1 MLLTNTQVSK
11 IRETFANNSSANINL
26 SKTELQNIGQ
36 SGGFSGRPLEPLLK
50 VGLLLI
56 GNIVKLLAKSVL
68 IPLAC
73 RAASSAT
80 DAVIHKKCL
89 DLVFVLRA

>member
-1 MLLTNTQVSK
+1 MSK

-26 SKTELQNIGQ
+26 SKTHLHNIGQ
-36 SGGFSGRPLEPLLK
+36 SEEFSGRPLGPLLK

-68 IPLAC
+68 VPLTC
-73 RAASSAT
+73 RAA
-80 DAVIHKKCL
+80 
-89 DLVFVLRA
+89 

>member
-1 MLLTNTQVSK
+1 MSK
-11 IRETFANNSSANINL
+11 IRETFANISSANINL
-26 SKTELQNIGQ
+26 SKTQLQNIGQ

-56 GNIVKLLAKSVL
+56 GNIVKLLGKRVL

-73 RAASSAT
+73 RAASSAR
-80 DAVIHKKCL
+80 DAAIHKKCL
-89 DLVFVLRA
+89 DLGCVLRA

>member
-1 MLLTNTQVSK
+1 MSK
-11 IRETFANNSSANINL
+11 IRETFANISSANINL
-26 SKTELQNIGQ
+26 SKTQLQNIGQ

-56 GNIVKLLAKSVL
+56 GNIVKLLGKSVL

-80 DAVIHKKCL
+80 DAVIHKECL
-89 DLVFVLRA
+89 DLGCVLRA

>member
-1 MLLTNTQVSK
+1 MSK
-11 IRETFANNSSANINL
+11 IRETFANISSANINL
-26 SKTELQNIGQ
+26 SKTQLQNIGQ

-56 GNIVKLLAKSVL
+56 GNIVKLLGKRVL
-68 IPLAC
+68 IPIAC

-89 DLVFVLRA
+89 DLGCVLRA

>member
-11 IRETFANNSSANINL
+11 IRETFAKNSSANINL
-26 SKTELQNIGQ
+26 SKTQLQNIGQ

-50 VGLLLI
+50 VGWLLI

-73 RAASSAT
+73 RAGSSAT
-80 DAVIHKKCL
+80 DTVIHKKCL
-89 DLVFVLRA
+89 DLVCVLRA